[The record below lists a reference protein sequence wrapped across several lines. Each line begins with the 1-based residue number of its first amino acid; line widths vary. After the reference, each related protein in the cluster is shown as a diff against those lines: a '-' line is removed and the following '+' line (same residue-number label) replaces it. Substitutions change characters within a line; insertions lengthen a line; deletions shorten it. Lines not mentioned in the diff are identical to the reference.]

1 MASFCSKCGAEV
13 PAGAYACTACG
24 APVAV
29 AAAVPPP
36 AQPVA
41 AVPFQPVT
49 AVPAQAV
56 AAPPPQSNNVVKIIL
71 IVVAIFVGLGILGA
85 GAFGFM
91 VWRVAHAIH
100 TSGYSTNSDGG
111 NVTVNTPGGSIKVN
125 NSQSYSADDLGT
137 DIYPGATQGKGGM
150 QMDLPT
156 GKMVT
161 AVYVTSDSK
170 DQVTAFYK
178 SKFGSDGSTF
188 DAPTGTVM
196 TVNKTP
202 QDSVMVTIT
211 SNSSE
216 NEGKTQITIVH
227 TITKKGS

>member
-13 PAGAYACTACG
+13 APGAYACTGCG
-24 APVAV
+24 APLVASP
-29 AAAVPPP
+29 AAPAA
-36 AQPVA
+36 AQPVNVGPLQ
-41 AVPFQPVT
+41 AVPG
-49 AVPAQAV
+49 VPAQAV
-56 AAPPPQSNNVVKIIL
+56 AAPPPQGNNAVKIIL
-71 IVVAIFVGLGILGA
+71 IVVAILVGLGILGA

-100 TSGYSTNSDGG
+100 TSGYSTSTDNGS
-111 NVTVNTPGGSIKVN
+111 VSVNTPGGSIKVN
-125 NSQSYSADDLGT
+125 NSQNYSADDLGT

-178 SKFGSDGSTF
+178 SKFGSEGSTF

-196 TVNKTP
+196 SVNKSP

-227 TITKKGS
+227 TITKMGS

>member
-24 APVAV
+24 SPVA
-29 AAAVPPP
+29 AP

-41 AVPFQPVT
+41 A
-49 AVPAQAV
+49 PAQPV
-56 AAPPPQSNNVVKIIL
+56 AAPAAQPVAAAPAPQGNNVVKIIL

-85 GAFGFM
+85 GAFTFM

-100 TSGYSTNSDGG
+100 VSGNSNGG
-111 NVTVNTPGGSIKVN
+111 SVTLHTPGGTIDMNS
-125 NSQSYSADDLGT
+125 SQSYSADDLGT
-137 DIYPGATQGKGGM
+137 DVYPGATQGGM
-150 QMDLPT
+150 KMDLPT
-156 GKMVT
+156 GKVVT

-196 TVNKTP
+196 TVNKSP

-211 SNSSE
+211 NNAQE
-216 NEGKTQITIVH
+216 NQGKTQITIVH
-227 TITKKGS
+227 TISTKSQ

>member
-24 APVAV
+24 SPVA
-29 AAAVPPP
+29 AP

-41 AVPFQPVT
+41 A
-49 AVPAQAV
+49 PAQPV
-56 AAPPPQSNNVVKIIL
+56 AAPAAQPVAAAPAPQGNNVVKIIL

-85 GAFGFM
+85 GAFTFM

-100 TSGYSTNSDGG
+100 VSGNSNGG
-111 NVTVNTPGGSIKVN
+111 SVTLHTPGGAIDMNS
-125 NSQSYSADDLGT
+125 SQSYSADDLGT
-137 DIYPGATQGKGGM
+137 DVYPGATQGKGGM
-150 QMDLPT
+150 KMDLPT
-156 GKMVT
+156 GKVVT

-196 TVNKTP
+196 TVNKSP

-211 SNSSE
+211 NNAQE
-216 NEGKTQITIVH
+216 NQGKTQITIVH
-227 TITKKGS
+227 TISTKSQ

>member
-24 APVAV
+24 SPVA
-29 AAAVPPP
+29 AP

-41 AVPFQPVT
+41 APAAQPVVAPAAQPVAT
-49 AVPAQAV
+49 APA
-56 AAPPPQSNNVVKIIL
+56 PQGNNAVKIIL

-85 GAFGFM
+85 AGFSFM
-91 VWRVAHAIH
+91 VWRVAHAFH
-100 TSGYSTNSDGG
+100 VSGNSNGG
-111 NVTVNTPGGSIKVN
+111 NVTLSTPGGTIDVN

-150 QMDLPT
+150 KMDLPT
-156 GKMVT
+156 GKVVT

-178 SKFGSDGSTF
+178 GKFGSESSTF

-196 TVNKTP
+196 TMNKSP

-211 SNSSE
+211 NNAQE
-216 NEGKTQITIVH
+216 NQGKTQITIVH
-227 TITKKGS
+227 TITTKAS